1 MHIAFFGYRVVLPL
15 RCTVCPVTVLS
26 TPLQM
31 VNRLLFCFFM
41 QKCNC
46 AARPHLHSSFYL
58 FCAFRFSTAFCL
70 HTHTHSDWCILQYLA
85 QGHFSLQRAQT
96 TNRLISTRPDH
107 IHTRLSLGRQQSCV
121 FLKVKYTNVKC
132 VRDKIRSTLNI
143 SMLNFLLWSKKKNS
157 QTLN

>member
-70 HTHTHSDWCILQYLA
+70 HTHTLIDASCSILPKDTSACRGLKP
-85 QGHFSLQRAQT
+85 
-96 TNRLISTRPDH
+96 PDH